1 MNNILKILFIFIFFT
16 SCSFNKNSK
25 FWSNEKIAEEIN
37 DNSEK
42 IIQKQKSLDLEFN
55 PNLKISLYSKT
66 IKNSF
71 INNYDNNNGRI
82 SFFGNIENKSKFKF
96 SKIERFFEYNPE
108 INFERQNIIFFDNNG
123 SILKFDEN
131 SKLIWKKNY
140 YSKLEKKQNP
150 ILFFSNNQK
159 KLIVADNI
167 TKFYALDIF
176 TGEMLWSKK
185 NIAPFNSQIKIYKDH
200 FFIVDFNNTLNAYS
214 ILDGNKLWS
223 VKTDRSLVRSQEKLS
238 IVIVNEK
245 IIFNNSV
252 GDITAVD
259 INTGQMIWQTPTQS
273 SLIYDDAF
281 FLKTSII
288 VADKDA
294 IYLSNNKN
302 SFFSLDLNTGIL
314 NWKQNIN
321 SILRPTLI
329 DSYIFTVSE
338 NGYLFIID
346 KNSGNILRVT
356 DIFKNVKYKK
366 RKKIKPTG
374 FIVANNNIYLTT
386 DNGRLLLIDI
396 ETGKTK
402 LTLKIDKEKILR
414 PAVLNNSL
422 FIAKENSIIKLN

>member
-1 MNNILKILFIFIFFT
+1 M
-16 SCSFNKNSK
+16 
-25 FWSNEKIAEEIN
+25 
-37 DNSEK
+37 
-42 IIQKQKSLDLEFN
+42 
-55 PNLKISLYSKT
+55 
-66 IKNSF
+66 
-71 INNYDNNNGRI
+71 
-82 SFFGNIENKSKFKF
+82 
-96 SKIERFFEYNPE
+96 
-108 INFERQNIIFFDNNG
+108 
-123 SILKFDEN
+123 
-131 SKLIWKKNY
+131 IWKKNY

-150 ILFFSNNQK
+150 ILFFANNQK

-167 TKFYALDIF
+167 TKFYAIDIF

-223 VKTDRSLVRSQEKLS
+223 VKTDKSLVRSQEKLS

>member
-1 MNNILKILFIFIFFT
+1 
-16 SCSFNKNSK
+16 
-25 FWSNEKIAEEIN
+25 
-37 DNSEK
+37 
-42 IIQKQKSLDLEFN
+42 
-55 PNLKISLYSKT
+55 
-66 IKNSF
+66 
-71 INNYDNNNGRI
+71 
-82 SFFGNIENKSKFKF
+82 
-96 SKIERFFEYNPE
+96 
-108 INFERQNIIFFDNNG
+108 
-123 SILKFDEN
+123 
-131 SKLIWKKNY
+131 
-140 YSKLEKKQNP
+140 
-150 ILFFSNNQK
+150 
-159 KLIVADNI
+159 
-167 TKFYALDIF
+167 
-176 TGEMLWSKK
+176 
-185 NIAPFNSQIKIYKDH
+185 
-200 FFIVDFNNTLNAYS
+200 
-214 ILDGNKLWS
+214 LWS
-223 VKTDRSLVRSQEKLS
+223 VKTDKSLVRSQEKLS

>member
-1 MNNILKILFIFIFFT
+1 VNNILKILFIFIFFT

-71 INNYDNNNGRI
+71 INNYDNNNGRVD
-82 SFFGNIENKSKFKF
+82 FPGTLENKSKFRY
-96 SKIERFFEYNPE
+96 SKIDRFFEYNPE
-108 INFERQNIIFFDNNG
+108 INFEGKNIIFFDNKG

-140 YSKLEKKQNP
+140 YSKSEKKQNP
-150 ILFFSNNQK
+150 ILFFSNNGN
-159 KLIVADNI
+159 KLIVADSI
-167 TKFYALDIF
+167 SKFYALNVAN
-176 TGEMLWSKK
+176 GEMLWSKS
-185 NIAPFNSQIKIYKDH
+185 NNAPFNSQVKIYKDY
-200 FFIVDFNNTLNAYS
+200 FFIIDFNNTLNAYS
-214 ILDGNKLWS
+214 ILNGEKLWS
-223 VKTDRSLVRSQEKLS
+223 VKTEKALVRSQEKLS
-238 IVIVNEK
+238 MIIVDEK
-245 IIFNNSV
+245 IIFNNSI

-259 INTGQMIWQTPTQS
+259 INLGQMIWQSPTQS
-273 SLIYDDAF
+273 NLIYDDTF
-281 FLKTSII
+281 FLKTSVI
-288 VADKDA
+288 VADKNT

-314 NWKQNIN
+314 NWKQSIN

-366 RKKIKPTG
+366 RKNIKPTG

>member
-1 MNNILKILFIFIFFT
+1 MNNILKISFIFIFLIG
-16 SCSFNKNSK
+16 CSFNKNSK
-25 FWSNEKIAEEIN
+25 FWTNEKIIKEKQKNSEEIFKK
-37 DNSEK
+37 E
-42 IIQKQKSLDLEFN
+42 KSLNLEFN
-55 PNLKISLYSKT
+55 PNMKIGLYSKA
-66 IKNSF
+66 IENSF
-71 INNYDNNNGRI
+71 VNNYDNNNGRVN
-82 SFFGNIENKSKFKF
+82 FFGTIENKSKFKF

-150 ILFFSNNQK
+150 ILFFANNQK

-176 TGEMLWSKK
+176 TGKMLWSKK

-200 FFIVDFNNTLNAYS
+200 FFIIDFNNTLNAYS

-223 VKTDRSLVRSQEKLS
+223 VKTEKSLVRSQEKLS

-273 SLIYDDAF
+273 SLVYDDAF

-288 VADKDA
+288 VADKNT

-302 SFFSLDLNTGIL
+302 SFFSLDLNTGTL

-346 KNSGNILRVT
+346 KNSGNIVRIT
-356 DIFKNVKYKK
+356 DIFKNIKNKK
-366 RKKIKPTG
+366 RKKIKSTG
-374 FIVANNNIYLTT
+374 FIVANKNIYLTT
-386 DNGRLLLIDI
+386 NNGRLLLIDI

-402 LTLKIDKEKILR
+402 STLKIDKEKILR
-414 PAVLNNSL
+414 PMVLNNSL
-422 FIAKENSIIKLN
+422 FIATENSIIKLN

>member
-1 MNNILKILFIFIFFT
+1 M
-16 SCSFNKNSK
+16 
-25 FWSNEKIAEEIN
+25 
-37 DNSEK
+37 
-42 IIQKQKSLDLEFN
+42 
-55 PNLKISLYSKT
+55 
-66 IKNSF
+66 
-71 INNYDNNNGRI
+71 
-82 SFFGNIENKSKFKF
+82 
-96 SKIERFFEYNPE
+96 
-108 INFERQNIIFFDNNG
+108 
-123 SILKFDEN
+123 
-131 SKLIWKKNY
+131 
-140 YSKLEKKQNP
+140 
-150 ILFFSNNQK
+150 
-159 KLIVADNI
+159 
-167 TKFYALDIF
+167 
-176 TGEMLWSKK
+176 
-185 NIAPFNSQIKIYKDH
+185 
-200 FFIVDFNNTLNAYS
+200 
-214 ILDGNKLWS
+214 
-223 VKTDRSLVRSQEKLS
+223 
-238 IVIVNEK
+238 
-245 IIFNNSV
+245 

-366 RKKIKPTG
+366 RKNIKPTG

>member
-1 MNNILKILFIFIFFT
+1 MNKILKILLIFIFFS
-16 SCSFNKNSK
+16 SCSLNKNSK
-25 FWSNEKIAEEIN
+25 FWSNEKIIKENKKNTEEIFKK
-37 DNSEK
+37 EK
-42 IIQKQKSLDLEFN
+42 TLDLEFN
-55 PNLKISLYSKT
+55 QNTKISLYSKT
-66 IKNSF
+66 IENSF

-150 ILFFSNNQK
+150 ILFFANNQK

-167 TKFYALDIF
+167 TKFYAVDIF

-223 VKTDRSLVRSQEKLS
+223 VKTDKSLVRSQEKLS

-281 FLKTSII
+281 FLKTSIL

-329 DSYIFTVSE
+329 DSYIFTVSD

-346 KNSGNILRVT
+346 KNSGNIVRIT
-356 DIFKNVKYKK
+356 DIFKNFKNKK
-366 RKKIKPTG
+366 RKKIKSTG
-374 FIVANNNIYLTT
+374 FIVANKNIYLTT
-386 DNGRLLLIDI
+386 NNGRLLLIDI

-402 LTLKIDKEKILR
+402 STLKIDKEKILR
-414 PAVLNNSL
+414 PMVLNNSL
-422 FIAKENSIIKLN
+422 FIATENSIIKLN

>member
-82 SFFGNIENKSKFKF
+82 NFFGNIQNKSKFKF

-150 ILFFSNNQK
+150 ILFFANNQK

-167 TKFYALDIF
+167 TKFYAVDIF